1 MATMTEAR
9 IQIKLQ
15 RLEGFEDQVR
25 VSVLDQGVGVASG
38 KSICVDSEEAARM
51 VGQLY
56 SRGRERGARISLE
69 VATLPKARPSR
80 LRAACSSRGA
90 RTLRQLA
97 SEPRA
102 PLVGIGLSEEVDSA
116 RARAR

>member
-69 VATLPKARPSR
+69 VATLPAGLGLRDYGQPCSR
-80 LRAACSSRGA
+80 RYRDVGE
-90 RTLRQLA
+90 LA
-97 SEPRA
+97 SEPRVH
-102 PLVGIGLSEEVDSA
+102 L
-116 RARAR
+116 

>member
-38 KSICVDSEEAARM
+38 KSVCVDSEEAARM

-69 VATLPKARPSR
+69 VVTLPA
-80 LRAACSSRGA
+80 G
-90 RTLRQLA
+90 
-97 SEPRA
+97 
-102 PLVGIGLSEEVDSA
+102 SA
-116 RARAR
+116 FATTGSLF